1 MRRTLIPLAVLLVLA
16 AGAALASEENTKLP
30 GMGTDTMG
38 LKKADPTT
46 AGEFDGTWMYVNRDA
61 RYAMWIRTKDGTRQV
76 KIQFQSLANPEAFET
91 DWTGKTTYYLAGNP
105 VKFDLTVTGA
115 DADKITGNW
124 SWVLEVGG
132 SGRRETAN
140 VVLQRT
146 GYGRNLLM
154 DFQDFQRIVT
164 QDGQNK
170 VFRVP
175 TAWNW
180 VKVSKRELLWDE
192 LPF

>member
-1 MRRTLIPLAVLLVLA
+1 MRPTLVSIAILLLLA
-16 AGAALASEENTKLP
+16 AGSALASEENTKLP

-61 RYAMWIRTKDGTRQV
+61 RYAMWIRTKDGARQV
-76 KIQFQSLANPEAFET
+76 KIQYQSLAGPEAFET

-105 VKFDLTVTGA
+105 VTFDLGVVSS
-115 DADKITGNW
+115 DADKITGTWNW
-124 SWVLEVGG
+124 VFEFGR

-140 VVLQRT
+140 LVLQRT

-154 DFQDFQRIVT
+154 DFRDFQRTIT
-164 QDGQNK
+164 RDGENQIFK
-170 VFRVP
+170 VP

-180 VKVSKRELLWDE
+180 IKVSKRELLWDE